1 MAGRLDGK
9 VAVITG
15 GTSGIGR
22 ATAERF
28 VAEGAK
34 VVVGDLADDE
44 GAALEAALGDAV
56 AFRHADV
63 TIEDDIAALVDEAVG
78 RFGRLDVMFNNAGTG
93 GEPTGYQDL
102 DAEGFDRA
110 IGLLLRAVVL
120 GHKHAA
126 RVMVPQGSGSIIS
139 TASIAGYQ
147 GGWARPSYDAAKG
160 AIYNVVRSATAELGP
175 LGIRSNAIAPGI
187 IVTPLMGRQVPLE
200 QREAFF
206 ARLHE
211 IAAPLQPL
219 GRAGRPEDIASA
231 ALFLASDD
239 ASWMTGQTMIVD
251 GGITAVTGVDLG
263 GTIRR
268 AYDDVVSA

>member
-1 MAGRLDGK
+1 
-9 VAVITG
+9 
-15 GTSGIGR
+15 
-22 ATAERF
+22 